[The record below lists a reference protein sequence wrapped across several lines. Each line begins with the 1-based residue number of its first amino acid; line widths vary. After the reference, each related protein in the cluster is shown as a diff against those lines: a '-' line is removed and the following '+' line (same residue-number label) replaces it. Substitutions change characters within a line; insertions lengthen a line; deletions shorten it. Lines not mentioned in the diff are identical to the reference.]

1 MLTFPKESP
10 WLRDGP
16 ADLVSS
22 AAAILAREA
31 QNLPG
36 SVLQAPVAALP
47 TGAFANPANHAY
59 PVASAVPLP
68 TANAD
73 QLRQQAHELLAGV
86 FAVLGQ
92 NSPLAGA
99 YSGASSAYADPKAV
113 GNRKCPVTHAAV
125 PLGGFDT
132 GSLQSKA
139 HELIEMLM
147 AAFALPRYAESAQA
161 DDRVPLIH
169 CPAPVQAGS
178 TACASFT
185 VLNDEPAP
193 SEVTLYTSNFIAD
206 SAYEIPAVRVSAS
219 PRTRT
224 IPPRGRETFE
234 IKIAVP
240 QQTPIGIYSGLI
252 QAMGTKYVKAV
263 LSVEVR

>member
-16 ADLVSS
+16 ADLVSR

-36 SVLQAPVAALP
+36 SVA
-47 TGAFANPANHAY
+47 
-59 PVASAVPLP
+59 
-68 TANAD
+68 
-73 QLRQQAHELLAGV
+73 QAHELLAGV
-86 FAVLGQ
+86 FAVFGQ
-92 NSPLAGA
+92 GSPLTGA
-99 YSGASSAYADPKAV
+99 YSGVPSAHTGPQA
-113 GNRKCPVTHAAV
+113 GGHRKCPVTHAAV
-125 PLGGFDT
+125 PFGGFDP

-147 AAFALPRYAESAQA
+147 AAFAQPRYSDNPQAE
-161 DDRVPLIH
+161 DRVPLIH
-169 CPAPVQAGS
+169 CPAPVQAG
-178 TACASFT
+178 TDGCASFT
-185 VLNDEPAP
+185 ILNDEPTP
-193 SEVTLYTSNFIAD
+193 SEVTLYASNFIAD

-224 IPPRGRETFE
+224 IPAGGRETFE

-240 QQTPIGIYSGLI
+240 QQTPAGIYSGLI